1 MAQVKKLKNGNV
13 LKYKRGNIVL
23 NGQIIAKG
31 DEMTDEY
38 LSTPHTRQTCLRK
51 VLYQSKDCK
60 LSCEYSPVSEGV
72 KRAAADDRIITSQK
86 FKATGFDENTLL
98 YM

>member
-23 NGQIIAKG
+23 NGQILAKG

-38 LSTPHTRQTCLRK
+38 LSNMFGGTRYGDQ
-51 VLYQSKDCK
+51 
-60 LSCEYSPVSEGV
+60 
-72 KRAAADDRIITSQK
+72 IIS
-86 FKATGFDENTLL
+86 
-98 YM
+98 

>member
-38 LSTPHTRQTCLRK
+38 LSNILGGT
-51 VLYQSKDCK
+51 S
-60 LSCEYSPVSEGV
+60 LS
-72 KRAAADDRIITSQK
+72 DQ
-86 FKATGFDENTLL
+86 
-98 YM
+98 